1 MPREKRRLFL
11 QALLVSLLGNL
22 MVVMVIANYA
32 ESVTPL
38 APARDVQE
46 LANLEVLKPPPLT
59 IKVPEVKPPPRTV
72 QAAPELSDNP
82 DAAELYR
89 TPTIEY
95 VPVEPETDPWS
106 DIKLNNRQT
115 PDPTQGYTPPKAVHA
130 PEPEYP
136 QLLREAGWSGSCT
149 VGLYISEKGEILK
162 VRILRTSG
170 KEEAD
175 LAALAAAESSR
186 WEPASEAGLAIPKSV
201 SVTYEFLVD
210 VR

>member
-1 MPREKRRLFL
+1 MPREKRKLFF
-11 QALLVSLLGNL
+11 QALLISLLGNL

-38 APARDVQE
+38 SPARGVQE
-46 LANLEVLKPPPLT
+46 LANLEVLKPPPRT
-59 IKVPEVKPPPRTV
+59 IKVPEVKPPPRTI
-72 QAAPELSDNP
+72 QAAPEPSDDP
-82 DAAELYR
+82 DALGTYR

-95 VPVEPETDPWS
+95 VPVEPDPNLWP
-106 DIKLNNRQT
+106 DINPDVHN
-115 PDPTQGYTPPKAVHA
+115 PDPTKGYTPPKAVHA
-130 PEPEYP
+130 PEPDYP

-162 VRILRTSG
+162 VWVIHSSG
-170 KEEAD
+170 KTEAD
-175 LAALAAAESSR
+175 LAALDAAESSR
-186 WEPASEAGLAIPKSV
+186 WEPASEAGIAIPKSV

>member
-22 MVVMVIANYA
+22 MVVLVIANYA
-32 ESVTPL
+32 EPVTPL
-38 APARDVQE
+38 APPRGVQE
-46 LANLEVLKPPPLT
+46 LANLEVLKPPPRT
-59 IKVPEVKPPPRTV
+59 IKVPEVKPPPRTI

-82 DAAELYR
+82 DAAETYR

-95 VPVEPETDPWS
+95 VPVESDPNLWP
-106 DIKLNNRQT
+106 DINPDVRN
-115 PDPTQGYTPPKAVHA
+115 PDPTLGYTPPKAVHA

-136 QLLREAGWSGSCT
+136 QLLKEAGRSGSCT
-149 VGLYISEKGEILK
+149 VGLYISERGEILK
-162 VRILRTSG
+162 VWVINPSG
-170 KEEAD
+170 KAEAD

-186 WEPASEAGLAIPKSV
+186 WEPASEAGVAIPKSV

>member
-1 MPREKRRLFL
+1 MRQGKRNLFL

-22 MVVMVIANYA
+22 TIVMVIANYA

-38 APARDVQE
+38 APARGVQE

-72 QAAPELSDNP
+72 QAAPELSDSP
-82 DAAELYR
+82 DAVDTYR
-89 TPTIEY
+89 TPAIEY
-95 VPVEPETDPWS
+95 VPVEPDPDLWP
-106 DIKLNNRQT
+106 DIKHNVNI
-115 PDPTQGYTPPKAVHA
+115 PDPTLGYTPPKAVHA

-136 QLLREAGWSGSCT
+136 QLLKEAGWSGSCT

-162 VRILRTSG
+162 VWVIHPSG
-170 KEEAD
+170 KTEAD
-175 LAALAAAESSR
+175 LAALTAAESSR
-186 WEPASEAGLAIPKSV
+186 WEPASEAGLAIPKSIC
-201 SVTYEFLVD
+201 VTYEFLVE